1 MPIYEYY
8 CLTCDSTFEMLTSL
22 SESAKKK
29 ACPDCGRKAP
39 RTVSAFAI
47 ASGGNGHHEGATP
60 LVAQQSKDPRPLCM
74 KYPQVPLSCHMD
86 EPSLKRF
93 VAHKMGRGAEYDDK
107 QAAASEKRK
116 QRGIPE
122 PVVAPPSHGHDHH
135 HFRRHGASKDAP
147 KNGGHDHSH
156 GHDHGPGQG
165 HNHAAASAKSAK
177 KTASA
182 HGHSHHGHGA
192 HTH

>member
-8 CLTCDSTFEMLTSL
+8 CLSCDLTFELLTSL
-22 SESAKKK
+22 GDATKKK

-47 ASGGNGHHEGATP
+47 ASGGNGGQANEMQTA
-60 LVAQQSKDPRPLCM
+60 AQQTRDPRPLCM

-93 VAHKMGRGAEYDDK
+93 VAHQQGRGAEYDDK
-107 QAAASEKRK
+107 MAAKAELRK

-122 PVVAPPSHGHDHH
+122 PVVAPPAHGHDHH
-135 HFRRHGASKDAP
+135 HFRRHGASQKETA
-147 KNGGHDHSH
+147 KNGQSH
-156 GHDHGPGQG
+156 E
-165 HNHAAASAKSAK
+165 
-177 KTASA
+177 
-182 HGHSHHGHGA
+182 HGHSHEAGHSHSHGKGQGKGRSHAHGHDA
-192 HTH
+192 HAH